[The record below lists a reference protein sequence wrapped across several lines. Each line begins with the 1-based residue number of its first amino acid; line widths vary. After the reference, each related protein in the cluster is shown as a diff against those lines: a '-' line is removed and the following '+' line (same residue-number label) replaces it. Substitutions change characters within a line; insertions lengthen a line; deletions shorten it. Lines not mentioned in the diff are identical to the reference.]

1 MVTEPSSAT
10 ESVSSPATGAS
21 LTSVTVIVTVAV
33 SHSLSGEPAVVPDDF
48 IEQLQA
54 DADGDGLLVMPAHR
68 LLPGEAVDITEGPL
82 AGLQGIYTQA
92 QGEHRA
98 LVLLDLLGGRQSV
111 MLPTYVLQPA
121 GAARAA

>member
-1 MVTEPSSAT
+1 MIFSSSTEYA
-10 ESVSSPATGAS
+10 
-21 LTSVTVIVTVAV
+21 IR
-33 SHSLSGEPAVVPDDF
+33 
-48 IEQLQA
+48 
-54 DADGDGLLVMPAHR
+54 GLAELACKQR
-68 LLPGEAVDITEGPL
+68 EGPL